1 MQPFLDRLALNPYT
15 FIVGLSLAAACSLLS
30 VFIVLRKM
38 AMIAESIA
46 HAGIGGIAVA
56 LLMGVYFPIFNHP
69 VMIQLVTG
77 VFCLITALLIGYVTR
92 GGQVS
97 EDSAIGIFLAATLAL
112 G

>member
-1 MQPFLDRLALNPYT
+1 MQDFLNNLTLFPYT

-56 LLMGVYFPIFNHP
+56 LLLGVYFPIFNHP

-77 VFCLITALLIGYVTR
+77 VFCPGAFDAKAPPAGCTRDRITLVKVPR
-92 GGQVS
+92 
-97 EDSAIGIFLAATLAL
+97 
-112 G
+112 